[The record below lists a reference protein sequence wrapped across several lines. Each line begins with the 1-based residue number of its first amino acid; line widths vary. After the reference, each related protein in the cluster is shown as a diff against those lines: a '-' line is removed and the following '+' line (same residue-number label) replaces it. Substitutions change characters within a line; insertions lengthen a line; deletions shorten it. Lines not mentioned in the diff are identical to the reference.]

1 MVDLSICIVTLNA
14 CDYLQNCLRSIYEQS
29 SFIVPAD
36 TISTKSLQASDQS
49 SISPDKL
56 SFELTI
62 VDNGSADG
70 TIEMLQR
77 EFSSIKLIQN
87 GRNDGFAKPINQ
99 ALSVSSGEYLLVL
112 NPDTIVLPGALNEL
126 VSYLN
131 SHPDVGICG
140 PKVLNRDGS
149 LQKACRRGVSRPWA
163 AFSYFSGLSTLFPK
177 SKRFGGYLLNY
188 MDENA
193 THEVDGVSGSCMLIR
208 HKVLDQVGYFDER
221 FFAYQEDADYCFQV
235 KKAGWKIVYFPQAQI
250 IHFGGQ
256 GGSRVQ
262 PYRSIYEWHRSYY
275 LYYRKNLAKDYF
287 FLFNWFYY
295 LLMGL
300 KFIVSLLANAVRTD
314 KFAGPRR
321 A

>member
-1 MVDLSICIVTLNA
+1 MVDLSVCIVTLNA

-29 SFIVPAD
+29 SFLVPAD
-36 TISTKSLQASDQS
+36 IISTKLTQASDQS

-70 TIEMLQR
+70 TIEMLHR

-87 GRNDGFAKPINQ
+87 GKNDGFAKPINQ
-99 ALSVSSGEYLLVL
+99 ALSVSSGEYILVL

-188 MDENA
+188 MDEND

-208 HKVLDQVGYFDER
+208 HKVLEQVGYFDEH

-295 LLMGL
+295 VLMGFKL
-300 KFIVSLLANAVRTD
+300 IVSLLANALRTD

>member
-14 CDYLQNCLRSIYEQS
+14 CDYLRNCLRSIFEQS
-29 SFIVPAD
+29 AYLLSAD
-36 TISTKSLQASDQS
+36 STQAIPSPSSDLPPGS
-49 SISPDKL
+49 RDKL

-70 TIEMLQR
+70 TVEMLHQ
-77 EFSSIKLIQN
+77 EFSAIKLILN

-99 ALSVSSGEYLLVL
+99 ALRVSSGNYLLVL
-112 NPDTIVLPGALNEL
+112 NPDTIILPGSLNEL
-126 VSYLN
+126 VSYLKL
-131 SHPDVGICG
+131 HPDVGICG

-163 AFSYFSGLSTLFPK
+163 AFSYFSGLSSLFPK

-188 MDENA
+188 MDEND

-208 HKVLDQVGYFDER
+208 RKVIEQVGYFDEL
-221 FFAYQEDADYCFQV
+221 FFAYQEDADYSFQV

-250 IHFGGQ
+250 IHYGGQ

-300 KFIVSLLANAVRTD
+300 KLLASLVANTIRSE

-321 A
+321 V

>member
-29 SFIVPAD
+29 SFIVSAD